1 MEDFFGTV
9 LLPVCPCLWQLVH
22 WGEEKML
29 QFPKWCYLHYVYT
42 IIPQRQRHR
51 YYHYCFTIVHEV
63 KTTWMDKNAIAI
75 NIINSVQKMTWI
87 WCTEE
92 SNHSNLLDLS
102 RILCTETETMR
113 AVSWM
118 SGMSS
123 AKPSDSS
130 SSVNCRNLDEPFTL
144 VFPPLQYTHW
154 TYCQLENKLPLT
166 ENQGQTDHVLA
177 NPNCGRKNSTH
188 DLDFNPPTNWS

>member
-1 MEDFFGTV
+1 
-9 LLPVCPCLWQLVH
+9 
-22 WGEEKML
+22 ML
-29 QFPKWCYLHYVYT
+29 QFPKWCYLHCVYT

-154 TYCQLENKLPLT
+154 TYCQLENKLPLSLLTLTVEEKTRCMTLISIPLQT
-166 ENQGQTDHVLA
+166 EVINIMVKCRLVQTLEQ
-177 NPNCGRKNSTH
+177 KQTKQWQ
-188 DLDFNPPTNWS
+188 T